1 MPGEASRLKVPR
13 GYFTD
18 FVEQIVR
25 TLNRFSEHEAGE
37 RVAEYQRRLDEH
49 TQAFLREL
57 DVYNERLVPGA
68 RPSRM
73 VDRKCMEQELYLYE
87 PLQYWDEDQQL
98 VMRTII
104 EERLHRILPNLAS
117 FLEAGALKLK

>member
-1 MPGEASRLKVPR
+1 MGGAMAPCVASSRHERARCVWRARKSLADAFADEGYSSAQVLQRRLQRTVREALRQVQEDGPMWSTMPGEASRLKVPR

-49 TQAFLREL
+49 TQA
-57 DVYNERLVPGA
+57 
-68 RPSRM
+68 
-73 VDRKCMEQELYLYE
+73 
-87 PLQYWDEDQQL
+87 
-98 VMRTII
+98 
-104 EERLHRILPNLAS
+104 
-117 FLEAGALKLK
+117 